1 MQESVLPGNKT
12 EKKMFLFFCLFFFV
26 VVFFS
31 LCLKKTFFFYAN
43 VNVERIFL
51 QNLFL
56 PVFGIG
62 QFNIFSFGVVRSRF
76 CRNGFTKRIENGA

>member
-12 EKKMFLFFCLFFFV
+12 EEIFFFS
-26 VVFFS
+26 S
-31 LCLKKTFFFYAN
+31 LRLKKTFFFYAN

-51 QNLFL
+51 ENLFL

-76 CRNGFTKRIENGA
+76 CRNGFMKRIENGAWS